1 MGKQDTNTKRRFG
14 VTSKFWDYVW
24 GTQLEYAKPLK
35 TQ

>member
-1 MGKQDTNTKRRFG
+1 MRNRFG
-14 VTSKFWDYVW
+14 VTSKFWDYIW